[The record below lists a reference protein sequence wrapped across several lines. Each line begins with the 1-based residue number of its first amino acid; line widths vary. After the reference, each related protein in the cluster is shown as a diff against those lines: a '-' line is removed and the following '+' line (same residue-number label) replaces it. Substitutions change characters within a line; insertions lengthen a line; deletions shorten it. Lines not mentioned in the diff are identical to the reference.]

1 MQNFSEDL
9 TGNKKNKWFTKEVF
23 NWSLFDFANS
33 TFATIV
39 VAFVFAIYFKKVVAF
54 NEPIADFYWSMA
66 INISMIAVAV
76 LSPVLGAASDHF
88 SNKKKYLVFF
98 TFLCIITT
106 GLLYFVTEG
115 MILAG
120 MILFI
125 LANIGFQAGLG
136 FYDAFIKEISTPENY
151 NKVSSLGYAVGYLGS
166 LASLAAVIVLQDT
179 PRLTFIACA
188 AMFFFFSLPMFLFVK
203 EKKLTGKVMQ
213 AGNFLKVGLK
223 RTADTLRHVKNYKNI
238 RNFLIAYFLYID
250 GVNTIIFFSANYAQ
264 TTLAFTIPDLILFF
278 IIVQVTALA
287 GSFLFGWI
295 ADKMGTKK
303 TISFIIICWA
313 ILTLMVFL
321 ADSKTIFLIIGAFA
335 GTFLG
340 SSQALSRSFMSSITP
355 DDKKTEFFGFYSLFE
370 KTSTILGPLTF
381 GLVSWLTGNQRYAV
395 ISILIFFIIGYF
407 AFRKVEE
414 NKNPAISNGV

>member
-136 FYDAFIKEISTPENY
+136 FYDAFIKEISTPKNY
-151 NKVSSLGYAVGYLGS
+151 NRVSSLGYAVGYLGS

-188 AMFFFFSLPMFLFVK
+188 IMFLFFSLPMFLFVK
-203 EKKLTGKVMQ
+203 EKKMPAGISN
-213 AGNFLKVGLK
+213 AGNFLVIGFK
-223 RTADTLRHVKNYKNI
+223 RTADTLKHIKNYKNI

-321 ADSKTIFLIIGAFA
+321 ADSKIIFLVIGAFA

-414 NKNPAISNGV
+414 NKNPAVSGGA